1 MPLPLHSLHCLPDP
15 APALPCH
22 RLPARLQARVLLDP
36 YAKVIVNSR
45 RHWGQ
50 MGPVSQPALL
60 CPVALP
66 NAAPAALAA
75 CTNIISSKQQRR
87 QQSLPAAPAAACLF

>member
-50 MGPVSQPALL
+50 MGPVS
-60 CPVALP
+60 
-66 NAAPAALAA
+66 
-75 CTNIISSKQQRR
+75 
-87 QQSLPAAPAAACLF
+87 